1 MSRKLFLCN
10 IPNCKES
17 ALYGVNDDKNK
28 PYWCEIHMNEMKE
41 LNPEELFLFIKTNKK
56 VCKDKLCEKRCSYNY
71 INKKFSIFCKTHA
84 LKDMKNI
91 TVDKQCHGII
101 NDKRCTKIPSYG
113 LIGGTSLKDALYC
126 ASCYKKLPDKDKYED
141 VAHKKCLG
149 VDDGKRCR
157 KVPCYGNLGE
167 PPSYCVVHAPEGMK
181 NVANDYCS
189 YTETISGEVKKC
201 EIVATYG
208 LIGTKKKLY
217 CYQHSI
223 IVGGC
228 EDISH
233 KKCIYKTD
241 EKNCEFRA
249 IYGFEED
256 GIRQYCKTHYLPGMT
271 DLESNLC
278 QQCTKRA
285 TYGFVEDNLRIR
297 CNEHY
302 EDGMIDLNRSRCTF
316 IDPISNERCL
326 IGANY
331 NFFGKKEKIFC
342 LHHYEEGMIDLSK
355 PFCIHKNDKGEPCK
369 EYAYYNIEG
378 EKKKLFCYEHRLVNM
393 IFRSNSIT
401 CKFKDGDKGCTT
413 RPIFNYPGNKDGL
426 YCKEHSL
433 KDMIDVINT
442 KCIHIFEDGKQCD
455 KNPIFNEVDKKQR
468 LYCGIHK
475 KDNMV
480 NIAKTLCVIED
491 CSEFAIYNYEHNKM
505 PRYCCFHK
513 TDDMVH
519 KHERI
524 CKTFMCCTSITNSY
538 SKDYCSRCFVHLF
551 PDSVQ
556 STNYRTKELEVVQF
570 IKKHFDVEM
579 DCNKKIKDG
588 TSLRRPDIIIYIEN
602 YSIIIEIDEHRHS
615 SYECECQN
623 RRIMEISQDLKF
635 QNTIFIRFNP
645 DSYLNLESKRIP
657 SCWSYDS
664 KGKIYIANK
673 EDWNQRLSVLKNTIE
688 YWLQNPPEKMIETIQ
703 LFYDQNID
711 VD

>member
-1 MSRKLFLCN
+1 MSRKPVLCN
-10 IPNCKES
+10 IPNCKET

-28 PYWCEIHMNEMKE
+28 PYWCETHMNEIKE
-41 LNPEELFLFIKTNKK
+41 SNPEELFLCIKLHKK
-56 VCKDKLCEKRCSYNY
+56 TCKDKLCKKDCSFNY
-71 INKKFSIFCKTHA
+71 VGKKFGIFCKTHA

-91 TVDKQCHGII
+91 TVEEQCLGII
-101 NDKRCTKIPSYG
+101 NDERCTKIPSYG

-126 ASCYKKLPDKDKYED
+126 SSCYKKLPDKDKYED

-149 VDDGKRCR
+149 VDEDGKRCK
-157 KVPCYGNLGE
+157 KVPCYGSPGK
-167 PPSYCVVHAPEGMK
+167 PPSHCFVHAPEGMK

-189 YTETISGEVKKC
+189 YTETIAGEVKKC

-208 LIGTKKKLY
+208 LIGTKKRLY
-217 CYQHSI
+217 CHQHSI
-223 IVGGC
+223 IKGGC
-228 EDISH
+228 EDLAH
-233 KKCIYKTD
+233 RKCIY
-241 EKNCEFRA
+241 EK
-249 IYGFEED
+249 D
-256 GIRQYCKTHYLPGMT
+256 GIKCESRALFGIKEESIKQYCKIHSKSDMVYKDGAT
-271 DLESNLC
+271 C
-278 QQCTKRA
+278 FQCSKRA
-285 TYGFVEDNLRIR
+285 LYGFIKDNKRIA
-297 CNEHY
+297 CLEHRSS
-302 EDGMIDLNRSRCTF
+302 DMIDLNHKRCVS
-316 IDPISNERCL
+316 IDSTTSERCL
-326 IGANY
+326 
-331 NFFGKKEKIFC
+331 ET
-342 LHHYEEGMIDLSK
+342 
-355 PFCIHKNDKGEPCK
+355 P
-369 EYAYYNIEG
+369 
-378 EKKKLFCYEHRLVNM
+378 
-393 IFRSNSIT
+393 
-401 CKFKDGDKGCTT
+401 
-413 RPIFNYPGNKDGL
+413 
-426 YCKEHSL
+426 
-433 KDMIDVINT
+433 
-442 KCIHIFEDGKQCD
+442 
-455 KNPIFNEVDKKQR
+455 
-468 LYCGIHK
+468 
-475 KDNMV
+475 
-480 NIAKTLCVIED
+480 
-491 CSEFAIYNYEHNKM
+491 IYNYEYLDSAD
-505 PRYCCFHK
+505 YCCFHK

-551 PDSVQ
+551 PESVQ

-664 KGKIYIANK
+664 KGKIYITNK

-711 VD
+711 ID